1 VGERRDRRE
10 VADDREEMI
19 KEERQVLVRRLAL
32 ERRRSQSVETTPYRI
47 SSFRAIFNRISG
59 EEGWI
64 IL

>member
-1 VGERRDRRE
+1 MIISLVERLSRLFAQIR
-10 VADDREEMI
+10 
-19 KEERQVLVRRLAL
+19 EERQVLVRRPAL
-32 ERRRSQSVETTPYRI
+32 ERRRSQSIEMTPYRI